1 MGRRPVDRKVGAQPP
16 ESLEKLVR
24 WLVPAACREHVVGD
38 LNERYRSPGKY
49 LVDTLC
55 VLPFVIANQVRRSS
69 SLPRIVVRAFVL
81 WYGAFLGMK
90 QESWLVATLPTV
102 LATVAL
108 ILRDAYR
115 PTAPSSPSPTPAR
128 EAAFDIVLVC
138 VCVLLV
144 ETGTALW
151 APELLLSRQALVF
164 GVPLGCVALFIL
176 RMQNP
181 PRSIWATPA
190 PTSLSYAELVTEVR
204 GYEAVW
210 QRALRIEIGM
220 SLALV
225 VVAALLWFAF
235 PWIARGP
242 IAQLGFATTA
252 AGGLFVALLVHK
264 RWRLQRVPD
273 GLSFAETLAC
283 YRHTLE
289 LRIEHSR
296 TYVWWHLVPILLGPA
311 VFALGPFL
319 LHPRPTEMPFGG
331 VVILAVVIVM
341 IVLVR
346 RASLNKYQQRIDQL
360 GVVAEKR

>member
-1 MGRRPVDRKVGAQPP
+1 
-16 ESLEKLVR
+16 
-24 WLVPAACREHVVGD
+24 VGD

-49 LVDTLC
+49 LVDALC
-55 VLPFVIANQVRRSS
+55 VLPFVIASQVRRSS
-69 SLPRIVVRAFVL
+69 SLPRVVVRAFVL
-81 WYGAFLGMK
+81 WYGAFLGTR
-90 QESWLVATLPTV
+90 QESWLVATVPTV

-115 PTAPSSPSPTPAR
+115 PTAPSSPSPTPPR
-128 EAAFDIVLVC
+128 EAAFDIALVC
-138 VCVLLV
+138 ACVLLA
-144 ETGTALW
+144 ETVAALW

-190 PTSLSYAELVTEVR
+190 ATSLSYAELVTEVR

-225 VVAALLWFAF
+225 VLAALMWFAF
-235 PWIARGP
+235 PWIVRGP
-242 IAQLGFATTA
+242 IAQLGFAITA

-283 YRHTLE
+283 YRQNLE
-289 LRIEHSR
+289 LRIERSR
-296 TYVWWHLVPILLGPA
+296 AYVWWHLVPILLGPA
-311 VFALGPFL
+311 VFVLGPFL
-319 LHPRPTEMPFGG
+319 WHPRPTEMPFGG
-331 VVILAVVIVM
+331 VATLAVVIVM
-341 IVLVR
+341 IVVVR
-346 RASLNKYQQRIDQL
+346 KASLNKYQQRIDQL
-360 GVVAEKR
+360 GGVAEKPCN

>member
-1 MGRRPVDRKVGAQPP
+1 MGRGPVDRKVGAQPP

-49 LVDTLC
+49 FVDALC
-55 VLPFVIANQVRRSS
+55 VLPFVIASQVRRSS
-69 SLPRIVVRAFVL
+69 SLPRVAVRAFVL
-81 WYGAFLGMK
+81 WYGAFLGPK
-90 QESWLVATLPTV
+90 QESWLVATLPTLLV
-102 LATVAL
+102 TVAL

-115 PTAPSSPSPTPAR
+115 PTAPSSPSPTPAH
-128 EAAFDIVLVC
+128 EAAFDIALVC
-138 VCVLLV
+138 ACVLLV

-151 APELLLSRQALVF
+151 APELLLSRQARVF

-190 PTSLSYAELVTEVR
+190 ATSLSYAELVTEVR

-210 QRALRIEIGM
+210 QRAFRIEIGM

-225 VVAALLWFAF
+225 VIATLMWFAF

-242 IAQLGFATTA
+242 IAQLGFAIMA
-252 AGGLFVALLVHK
+252 AGGLFVALLLHK

-283 YRHTLE
+283 YRHNLE
-289 LRIEHSR
+289 LRIERSR
-296 TYVWWHLVPILLGPA
+296 AYVRWHLVPILLGPA
-311 VFALGPFL
+311 VFVLGPFVW
-319 LHPRPTEMPFGG
+319 HPRPTEMPFGG
-331 VVILAVVIVM
+331 VVALAVVVVM
-341 IVLVR
+341 IVVVR

-360 GVVAEKR
+360 GVMAEKQ